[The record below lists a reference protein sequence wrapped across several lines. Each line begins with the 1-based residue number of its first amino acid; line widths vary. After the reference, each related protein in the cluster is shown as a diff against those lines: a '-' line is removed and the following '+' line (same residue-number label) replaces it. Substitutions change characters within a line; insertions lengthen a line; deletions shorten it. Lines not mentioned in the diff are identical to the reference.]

1 MSYEHEQAE
10 WGRAVHGMSE
20 TQRAAT
26 EVELRHAAGLCGDVE
41 DARDE

>member
-1 MSYEHEQAE
+1 MDWETAE
-10 WGRAVHGMSE
+10 WGRAVRDLSE
-20 TQRAAT
+20 TERAAT